1 MTPRRR
7 LKLLAERINAL
18 SLRERGLLL
27 LAVVAIIFLAWDFTF
42 LQPLGERRE
51 SVSEE
56 LQAVRARVDDLTGSL
71 QELAGSRSR
80 DPNRELERQ
89 RDALTEEVRALE
101 TRLAERHAGVATARD
116 SIGVL
121 AGLLARQAGVDV
133 VSLENL
139 EPERL
144 MNSAGDPVPGLYIH
158 RVRIV
163 IESDFAGIGDYLQ
176 RTETLPQ
183 GVFWEA
189 MRLSVPDWPT
199 NRVELTL
206 FSISLNEQWLGV

>member
-27 LAVVAIIFLAWDFTF
+27 LAVLAIIFLVWDFAF

-51 SVSEE
+51 SVRNE
-56 LQAVRARVDDLTGSL
+56 LQAVRARVEDLTGSL

-101 TRLAERHAGVATARD
+101 TRLAERHAGVATPRE

-133 VSLENL
+133 VSLENS
-139 EPERL
+139 EPDRL
-144 MNSAGDPVPGLYIH
+144 LNSAGDPVPGLYVH